1 LEEFLVKKL
10 TMLSSICLLVCAIHI
25 HAENVDEV
33 IEKNIAA
40 RGGLEKINALTSMKL
55 TGQMTMQQGE
65 KAPIV
70 VYQKRPHFVRVEFRF
85 KGMTGIQAYD
95 GKTPWMINP
104 FKGNSV
110 PQKMFENDAKDII
123 EQSDFGGP
131 LVNYKDKGNKVELL
145 GKEDVAGGPVYK
157 LKVSLRNG
165 DVRYF
170 FLDADTFLD
179 FKITRVV
186 KREGREIMI
195 DTLLSD
201 YEDVNGLMVP
211 LSVYVKTGDQ
221 ILNQISWENVE
232 FDAPMDDSMFIMPSE
247 APQSS
252 PQN

>member
-1 LEEFLVKKL
+1 LAC
-10 TMLSSICLLVCAIHI
+10 ICLLGCCVYS
-25 HAENVDEV
+25 HAESVDEV
-33 IEKNIAA
+33 IDKNIAA

-95 GKTPWMINP
+95 GQTPWMINP
-104 FKGNSV
+104 FKGTSV
-110 PQKMFENDAKDII
+110 PQKMFEDDAKDIM

-131 LVNYKDKGNKVELL
+131 LVNYQEKGNKVELL
-145 GKEDVAGGPVYK
+145 GKEDLAGGPVYK
-157 LKVSLRNG
+157 IKVTLKNG

-170 FLDADTFLD
+170 FLDAENYLD
-179 FKITRVV
+179 FKITRVK
-186 KREGREIMI
+186 KREGREMKI

-201 YEDVNGLMVP
+201 YEEISGLMVP

-232 FDAPMDDSMFIMPSE
+232 FDVPMDDSMFKMPAE

-252 PQN
+252 PSN